1 MYDNENAN
9 PSFKW
14 PVSANRHIQAPAEK
28 IWAVISSPGNLAHCH
43 PFCENNPVE
52 KWPGKG
58 SLDSVYYFSGWVYHR
73 RFTEWIDGVGYDL
86 QIGRKKGR
94 QSKVSWRIHNR
105 SDSAGDLTITVY
117 PQGLQHLSVI
127 IRWLPHFAY
136 LRPKLKSYLIS
147 VVKGFDWYITTG
159 QPVKRNQFGSHK
171 WFSPDFKDAA
181 GGEDA

>member
-1 MYDNENAN
+1 MHTNEKIN

-14 PVSANRHIQAPAEK
+14 PVSATRHIEAPAEK

-43 PFCENNPVE
+43 PFCESNPVE

-58 SLDSVYYFSGWVYHR
+58 SLDSVFYFSGWVYHR
-73 RFTEWIDGVGYDL
+73 RFTRWIDGVGYDL

-94 QSKVSWRIHNR
+94 QSQVSWRIHKKT
-105 SDSAGDLTITVY
+105 DSAGDLTITV
-117 PQGLQHLSVI
+117 
-127 IRWLPHFAY
+127 
-136 LRPKLKSYLIS
+136 YLIS

-171 WFSPDFKDAA
+171 WFSPDFKDVTA
-181 GGEDA
+181 GTNA